1 MIIVFSNSRSTILKS
16 TKLKHS
22 WSQIQAFLFLHE
34 ILILGKLEDA
44 DFKYD
49 NIFFKFHSKNTQ
61 IRHFWSQIQ
70 KFLFFLKSLQL
81 DKFEGADF
89 KYDNLH
95 FPKFGPKFRK
105 FYYFHEILQLD
116 KFEGA
121 DFKYD
126 NILFKFPPKNAQ
138 IEHFWSQF

>member
-1 MIIVFSNSRSTILKS
+1 M
-16 TKLKHS
+16 
-22 WSQIQAFLFLHE
+22 
-34 ILILGKLEDA
+34 
-44 DFKYD
+44 
-49 NIFFKFHSKNTQ
+49 
-61 IRHFWSQIQ
+61 
-70 KFLFFLKSLQL
+70 FFLKSLQF

-95 FPKFGPKFRK
+95 FPKFGPKFRE
-105 FYYFHEILQLD
+105 FYYFQEILQLD